1 MKKAKNIYIVL
12 LFTAIISS
20 LLLTALRTAA
30 LIEEFD
36 ADAGYYTHNAVLPS
50 YFTFGTLAIIAVLFV
65 STFLCRRSF
74 SNVEPAKDS
83 SLIVFTSALLSFMI
97 IAVFIFG
104 LFSLST
110 SPSTVTIMTLVLAL
124 PAALYPLIGIALPV
138 KSKNG
143 QIMLAVFMLLWLFSE
158 TLSIYFKSGIAINN
172 PNRSLELAA
181 VALFLFFFVFECRY
195 TVGTQKPW
203 LYVFFGLS
211 SLVVSGMYTLPNVIL
226 VIMKLYPD
234 TLDVTFEFICAAI
247 WVYILL
253 RMCLYADLVGKTVE
267 DTVSHDVT
275 ESSDE
280 ETDSADNSESAP
292 DDDKYTIEKDEF

>member
-1 MKKAKNIYIVL
+1 MKKAKTIYIVL

-36 ADAGYYTHNAVLPS
+36 ADAGYYAHNAVLPQ
-50 YFTFGTLAIIAVLFV
+50 YFTFGALAIIAVLFV
-65 STFLCRRSF
+65 STFLCRKSF
-74 SNVEPAKDS
+74 SSVEPSKDS
-83 SLIVFTSALLSFMI
+83 SVIVFTSALLSFMI

-104 LFSLST
+104 LFSLS
-110 SPSTVTIMTLVLAL
+110 SAPSTVTIMALVLAL

-143 QIMLAVFMLLWLFSE
+143 QIMLAVFMLLWLFAE

-253 RMCLYADLVGKTVE
+253 RMCLYADLIGRSTADALSSDITE
-267 DTVSHDVT
+267 NANDVT
-275 ESSDE
+275 DV
-280 ETDSADNSESAP
+280 ADNSNSESP
-292 DDDKYTIEKDEF
+292 IEKDEC

>member
-36 ADAGYYTHNAVLPS
+36 AKAGYYAHNAVLPH
-50 YFTFGTLAIIAVLFV
+50 YFTFGALAIIAVLFV
-65 STFLCRRSF
+65 SSFACRKSF
-74 SNVEPAKDS
+74 SSVEPSKDS
-83 SLIVFTSALLSFMI
+83 SVIVFTSALLSFMI

-104 LFSLST
+104 LFSLSST
-110 SPSTVTIMTLVLAL
+110 PSTVTIMTLVLAL

-143 QIMLAVFMLLWLFSE
+143 QIMLAVFMLLWLFAE

-247 WVYILL
+247 WIYILL
-253 RMCLYADLVGKTVE
+253 RMCLYADLTGRSTA
-267 DTVSHDVT
+267 DTVSSDITENVNSVTDVADT
-275 ESSDE
+275 
-280 ETDSADNSESAP
+280 DNSESP
-292 DDDKYTIEKDEF
+292 IEKDEF